1 MSKPKIIRLI
11 ISKYKKIKKHENRL
25 CSGIVVFETERKKLG
40 LISLYIHGIR
50 IDSSIL
56 SFRSFTFSKY
66 N

>member
-25 CSGIVVFETERKKLG
+25 CSGIVFETERK
-40 LISLYIHGIR
+40 
-50 IDSSIL
+50 
-56 SFRSFTFSKY
+56 